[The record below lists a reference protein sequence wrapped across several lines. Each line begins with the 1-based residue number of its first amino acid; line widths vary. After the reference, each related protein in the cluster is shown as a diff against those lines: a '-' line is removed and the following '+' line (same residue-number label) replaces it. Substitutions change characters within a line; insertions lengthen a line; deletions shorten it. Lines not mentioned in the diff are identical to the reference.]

1 MSQKVFSKDA
11 EPTNVEQIDILS
23 NIDSSKSVSVIG
35 GFAGLT
41 YTESIMSDTIK
52 VNVSFIDSGD
62 SLEDKSITE
71 ALPLVGQE
79 QVKLKFSDNNEKIQW
94 YDESTSQKIVNL
106 FKENDGI
113 ICLFSLGAV
122 IRLLAPHIKDKK
134 TDPAVIVID
143 DNANFVIS
151 VLSGHLGGANE
162 LSNEIAEKM
171 GATSVITT
179 AADVNKTIAVD
190 LVGKEFGWKIHD
202 DSNVTRISAFMVNK
216 EQIGVFQNAGQK
228 EWWKGK
234 MPENITF
241 FSNIEDLKNSDSKG
255 YLIITNDEIKDEDV
269 LKNSVVYRVPDLV
282 IGIGLHWD
290 TPKETILNGVN
301 ETLEKFGLKQNKIAR
316 FVSIKKDKDVIGLI
330 ELGKEMDIPVEY
342 IDREELATISAP
354 NPSKTVQA
362 FEGTAS
368 VSEAAAI
375 KSSQGELIVEKQ
387 KFPPNLTVAIAR
399 IMK

>member
-1 MSQKVFSKDA
+1 MKKIAVLAITKNGIGMSLKLKEYFSDF
-11 EPTNVEQIDILS
+11 EL
-23 NIDSSKSVSVIG
+23 
-35 GFAGLT
+35 FAP
-41 YTESIMSDTIK
+41 I
-52 VNVSFIDSGD
+52 
-62 SLEDKSITE
+62 
-71 ALPLVGQE
+71 
-79 QVKLKFSDNNEKIQW
+79 KFSDNNEKIQW
-94 YDESTSQKIVNL
+94 YDDSTTQKIVDL
-106 FKENDGI
+106 FKNNDGI

-162 LSNEIAEKM
+162 LSNEIAKKI
-171 GATSVITT
+171 GSTPVITT

-190 LVGKEFGWKIHD
+190 LVGREFGWKIDD

-216 EQIGVFQNAGQK
+216 EKIGIFQNIGKK

-234 MPENITF
+234 LPDNITF
-241 FSNIEDLKNSDSKG
+241 FSKIEDLKNSDSKG
-255 YLIITNDEIKDEDV
+255 YLIITNDQINDEDV
-269 LKNSVVYRVPDLV
+269 LKNSVVYRVPNLV
-282 IGIGLHWD
+282 VGIGLHWD
-290 TPKETILNGVN
+290 TSKETILNGVD
-301 ETLEKFGLKQNKIAR
+301 ETLEKFELKQNQIAR

-330 ELGKEMDIPVEY
+330 ELGKEMNIPIEY
-342 IDREELATISAP
+342 IDREELATITAP

-375 KSSQGELIVEKQ
+375 KSSQGKLIVEKQ

-399 IMK
+399 ITK

>member
-1 MSQKVFSKDA
+1 MKKIVVLGITKNGIKIGLRLKEYFPNFEVFA
-11 EPTNVEQIDILS
+11 PI
-23 NIDSSKSVSVIG
+23 
-35 GFAGLT
+35 
-41 YTESIMSDTIK
+41 
-52 VNVSFIDSGD
+52 
-62 SLEDKSITE
+62 
-71 ALPLVGQE
+71 
-79 QVKLKFSDNNEKIQW
+79 KFSDNNEKIQW
-94 YDESTSQKIVNL
+94 HNESTSQKIVDL
-106 FKENDGI
+106 FKKHDGI

-171 GATSVITT
+171 DATSVITT

-190 LVGKEFGWKIHD
+190 LVGKKFGWKIDD

-216 EQIGVFQNAGQK
+216 EKIGVFQNVGQK
-228 EWWKGK
+228 EWWEGK
-234 MPENITF
+234 LPENITF

-255 YLIITNDEIKDEDV
+255 YLIITNDEIENEEV
-269 LKNSVVYRVPDLV
+269 LRDSVVYRVPNLV
-282 IGIGLHWD
+282 VGIGLHWD
-290 TPKETILNGVN
+290 TSKETISNGVN
-301 ETLEKFGLKQNKIAR
+301 ETLEKFGLKQNQIAR
-316 FVSIKKDKDVIGLI
+316 FVSIKKDNDVVGLI
-330 ELGKEMDIPVEY
+330 ELGKEMNVQVEY

-375 KSSQGELIVEKQ
+375 KSSKGELIVEKQ

-399 IMK
+399 ITQ

>member
-1 MSQKVFSKDA
+1 MKKIAVLAITKNGIVMSLRIKEHFSDF
-11 EPTNVEQIDILS
+11 EI
-23 NIDSSKSVSVIG
+23 
-35 GFAGLT
+35 FAP
-41 YTESIMSDTIK
+41 
-52 VNVSFIDSGD
+52 V
-62 SLEDKSITE
+62 
-71 ALPLVGQE
+71 
-79 QVKLKFSDNNEKIQW
+79 KFSDNNGKIQW
-94 YDESTSQKIVNL
+94 YDESTTQKIVDL
-106 FKENDGI
+106 FKSNDGI
-113 ICLFSLGAV
+113 VCLFSLGAV

-162 LSNEIAEKM
+162 LSNKIAEKI
-171 GATSVITT
+171 GATPVITT

-190 LVGKEFGWKIHD
+190 LVGRELGWRIED

-216 EQIGVFQNAGQK
+216 EKIGIFQNIGEK

-234 MPENITF
+234 LPDNITF
-241 FSNIEDLKNSDSKG
+241 FSNKEDLKSSDSKG
-255 YLIITNDEIKDEDV
+255 YLIITNDQIDDESI

-290 TPKETILNGVN
+290 TSKETILNGVN
-301 ETLEKFGLKQNKIAR
+301 ETLEKFELKQKQIVR
-316 FVSIKKDKDVIGLI
+316 FVSIKKEKDVIGLI
-330 ELGKEMDIPVEY
+330 ELGKEMNIPIEY
-342 IDREELATISAP
+342 IDREKLATITAP
-354 NPSKTVQA
+354 NPSETVQA

-375 KSSQGELIVEKQ
+375 KSSKGELIVEKQ

-399 IMK
+399 IMQ